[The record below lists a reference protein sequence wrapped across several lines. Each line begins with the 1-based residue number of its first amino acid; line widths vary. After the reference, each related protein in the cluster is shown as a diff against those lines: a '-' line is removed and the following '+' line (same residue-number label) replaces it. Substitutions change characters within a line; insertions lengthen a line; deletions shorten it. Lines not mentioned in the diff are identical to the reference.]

1 MTRRAKPGA
10 SKAGFTLIEALIT
23 LALTSLTV
31 GVLFT
36 IGARGGT
43 TGFRMGNRAL
53 DVADAQ
59 LASESFRAT
68 VGAFIV
74 PPLTTVAQTS
84 GGIEDDTTLTT
95 FTGDADHVEGQWLAG
110 RASPCAVIGSTGHLV
125 LAINRQ
131 ADKSLLTCQLDD
143 ADPIVLI
150 DFKGK
155 QARFQFSEDGI
166 NWVDAWTV
174 QAGQPVTDAATPT
187 AEQRKVYV
195 RAATDDGVADLV
207 EIAQSGRAVAQGQTN
222 GG

>member
-1 MTRRAKPGA
+1 MRRAKSRT

-43 TGFRMGNRAL
+43 TGFRMGARAL

-59 LASESFRAT
+59 LAGEAFRAT
-68 VGAFIV
+68 VASFLV
-74 PPLTTVAQTS
+74 PPLTTVAQT
-84 GGIEDDTTLTT
+84 GGGTEDDATLTT
-95 FTGDADHVEGQWLAG
+95 FLGDADHVEGQWLAA
-110 RASPCAVIGSTGHLV
+110 RASPCAVIGATGHLV

-143 ADPIVLI
+143 ADPIVLV

-155 QARFQFSEDGI
+155 AARFQYSEDGV

-174 QAGQPVTDAATPT
+174 EAGQQVADSARPS

-195 RAATDDGVADLV
+195 RAATDDGSADLV
-207 EIAQSGRAVAQGQTN
+207 EIAASGRAVAQGQTN